1 MQQKMKHFANFLV
14 DIDIYVYRPIT
25 VAANE
30 NHANNVTETERQTD
44 WGEEKR
50 TEKNTMVAVFRF
62 FASFSF
68 LLYYKKKT
76 VRFNTKTSRCT
87 HE

>member
-30 NHANNVTETERQTD
+30 NHANNVTETERQT
-44 WGEEKR
+44 
-50 TEKNTMVAVFRF
+50 V
-62 FASFSF
+62 
-68 LLYYKKKT
+68 
-76 VRFNTKTSRCT
+76 
-87 HE
+87 